1 MWHPGAVSTLPGAS
15 ASGLPPSGPDAGARE
30 LDDDALGRVRP
41 RRDIPSGALPGLG
54 WVAFAL
60 PAAVGIWHAAPAPLW
75 RDDASAVALF
85 SGTSRF
91 QGVVSGALGQIAQLL
106 PVGSGLERAAL
117 PGALALG
124 ALGYLVF
131 ESSSGLLRSRGAPRL
146 APVLSLSAAVTA
158 ALSASALSEGTVTGG
173 YAVAAALGL
182 GVLASSGL
190 LAPPSVS
197 ERALGNARRAA
208 VVALLFALTALESLW
223 AAAAVGPALLVG
235 LWTRGVRPGRAQAL
249 AFGAALALTTTVGV
263 LPAALRPLVA
273 PLGASISAGVGG
285 GIEARS
291 GGAPALGPR
300 PTESASPAIRPA
312 HTAGSATPPS
322 DVSSAVSNESS
333 AAEPQNEATRFLTGA
348 GWLDGLGLLALAAAA
363 VGAAT
368 ALLQRKLRAALAP
381 AATLLAFDLLV
392 PSAMP
397 DALSVSGRVA
407 PHLLAL
413 AVIVVIAAIGV
424 HALVSA
430 LSRLRF
436 PGARP
441 SAALLVAF
449 ALAASWAGAEDSM
462 RLVGSRNPRAAEVW
476 TDEAFAALPPR
487 ALVVVR
493 SEPLAFRLWAAHA
506 IGGRSDV
513 LVVPLP
519 LLGRGTLA
527 ADLLELEPKLA
538 LLIRELSIS
547 GVPSEQALTEL
558 ADARPLFVDVDPTW
572 DRRLLEHLLPGPFFS
587 RFAPHALGRSDRKLA
602 LEASLDT
609 FESVLARADGGAA
622 PDLATRSVLLRGAE
636 QELALLEALGDRAEA
651 KLLRARLAQ
660 IAPSARPEPVPVASR

>member
-1 MWHPGAVSTLPGAS
+1 LPGQGPGAS
-15 ASGLPPSGPDAGARE
+15 PAVPAGATANT
-30 LDDDALGRVRP
+30 AL
-41 RRDIPSGALPGLG
+41 S
-54 WVAFAL
+54 
-60 PAAVGIWHAAPAPLW
+60 
-75 RDDASAVALF
+75 DASEAEKSPSEASTF
-85 SGTSRF
+85 
-91 QGVVSGALGQIAQLL
+91 LG
-106 PVGSGLERAAL
+106 
-117 PGALALG
+117 
-124 ALGYLVF
+124 
-131 ESSSGLLRSRGAPRL
+131 
-146 APVLSLSAAVTA
+146 
-158 ALSASALSEGTVTGG
+158 
-173 YAVAAALGL
+173 
-182 GVLASSGL
+182 
-190 LAPPSVS
+190 
-197 ERALGNARRAA
+197 
-208 VVALLFALTALESLW
+208 
-223 AAAAVGPALLVG
+223 
-235 LWTRGVRPGRAQAL
+235 
-249 AFGAALALTTTVGV
+249 
-263 LPAALRPLVA
+263 
-273 PLGASISAGVGG
+273 
-285 GIEARS
+285 
-291 GGAPALGPR
+291 
-300 PTESASPAIRPA
+300 
-312 HTAGSATPPS
+312 
-322 DVSSAVSNESS
+322 
-333 AAEPQNEATRFLTGA
+333 GA
-348 GWLDGLGLLALAAAA
+348 GWLDGLGLFALAAAG
-363 VGAAT
+363 VGAAL

-381 AATLLAFDLLV
+381 AATLVAFDLLV
-392 PSAMP
+392 PSAVP
-397 DALSVSGRVA
+397 DALTVSGRVA

-413 AVIVVIAAIGV
+413 SVLVVVAAIGV
-424 HALVSA
+424 HALVSGLA
-430 LSRLRF
+430 RLRF

-476 TDEAFAALPPR
+476 TDEALATLPPR

-558 ADARPLFVDVDPTW
+558 ADARPLFIDVDPAW
-572 DRRLLEHLLPGPFFS
+572 DRRLLEHLLPGPFFC

-609 FESVLARADGGAA
+609 FERVLTRADGGAP
-622 PDLATRSVLLRGAE
+622 PDAATRAVLLRGAE